1 MRIVHVEDDKLLR
14 DILKRAF
21 QLSNFEIEL
30 EQFASGDEALP
41 YIEQCSAGVDLF
53 ILDICLPGSLNG
65 MQVAQNLRD
74 LQFPGHIVLT
84 SAYGSPDPDWLASL
98 NLEYLPKPWYVRDL
112 LLKLPQYRVG
122 TRAGDSPGTERPV
135 ADDDAEI
142 VIRGGAVSFSSAP
155 IQTGQ
160 DEYAEVLMER
170 DDHTDETVPHRSA
183 LFRSS

>member
-21 QLSNFEIEL
+21 QLSNVQIEL
-30 EQFASGDEALP
+30 EQFGSGDEALP

-65 MQVAQNLRD
+65 MQVAQKLRD

-84 SAYGSPDPDWLASL
+84 SAYGSPDPDWLVSL

-112 LLKLPQYRVG
+112 LLKLPQYRVA
-122 TRAGDSPGTERPV
+122 TRAGDSPCTERP
-135 ADDDAEI
+135 ATDDDAEI
-142 VIRGGAVSFSSAP
+142 IIRGGAVSFSRPSTQA
-155 IQTGQ
+155 GQ
-160 DEYAEVLMER
+160 DEYSKVFMER
-170 DDHTDETVPHRSA
+170 DDHTDETVPHRPA
-183 LFRSS
+183 LFRFD